1 MKVASR
7 NIILPLSTKSFQKS
21 FQGFALL
28 PSIFL
33 KRNIFSIIPSRLYV
47 TTFELIRLNLSFS
60 FPHFL
65 YFSVY
70 LYNGETLLT
79 PYVCIYL
86 YHPVSLR
93 NTFVTS
99 SCTASKSL
107 PRTKC
112 YSLIEIFPSRHPS
125 LAKLTPCCRAPPKQ
139 IFTRSR
145 ARRRASYV
153 REEGGAGRVRVY
165 YVTFD
170 RPRCR
175 RAPTRRGHF
184 EKYIR
189 SPLLFRKLGHLPWQ
203 PAKLLIDRPPTSIG

>member
-47 TTFELIRLNLSFS
+47 TTFELIRLNLSFP

-79 PYVCIYL
+79 PYVCIYIYTIPYRFEIHL
-86 YHPVSLR
+86 SHLVAPPVNLCRER
-93 NTFVTS
+93 NVIPL
-99 SCTASKSL
+99 SK
-107 PRTKC
+107 
-112 YSLIEIFPSRHPS
+112 YSRRDTPPS
-125 LAKLTPCCRAPPKQ
+125 LNWLCLTVV
-139 IFTRSR
+139 
-145 ARRRASYV
+145 ARPLNKFLHD
-153 REEGGAGRVRVY
+153 RELDDAQ
-165 YVTFD
+165 VT
-170 RPRCR
+170 
-175 RAPTRRGHF
+175 
-184 EKYIR
+184 
-189 SPLLFRKLGHLPWQ
+189 
-203 PAKLLIDRPPTSIG
+203 